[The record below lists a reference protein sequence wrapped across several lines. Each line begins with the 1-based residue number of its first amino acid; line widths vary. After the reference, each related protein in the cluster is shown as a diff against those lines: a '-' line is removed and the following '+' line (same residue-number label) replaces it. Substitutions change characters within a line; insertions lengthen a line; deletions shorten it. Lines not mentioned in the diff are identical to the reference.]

1 MSAMIHCNSNLLYVL
16 RGGVDSESWSTVGS
30 GSWPM
35 VINLS
40 NNNTTFGGDLTAI
53 YGMYAEAFYDRND
66 TAYRLD
72 PASSSRMNAVRA
84 NVYISPYDGGNS
96 GLARASFA
104 YGFGFQENGGWTY
117 PYPDLIL
124 QYHTGVTFAGNAGYE
139 GMRFKADYND
149 DTLIFQVNGGS
160 NYLYKYRWLFTDSSG
175 MYSNV
180 NGAHINPNE
189 SSSFGSWR
197 MIGTRNG
204 YFGIL
209 FGAGNS
215 PHVMFDGSG
224 NGGFYNEGGGRW
236 HHYYNHSNDCVGMNG
251 STTSATYGLYVSK
264 AIYST
269 GNIVAYSDR
278 RKKENIETV
287 DNALETLN
295 KLRGV
300 FYNKTTD
307 ETKKRQIGVIAQE
320 VEEVLPEVV
329 TYASDIDEY
338 GVQYGNFAGLFIEA
352 IKEQTQIIENQK
364 KEIEDLKEI
373 VNKLILNIKG

>member
-1 MSAMIHCNSNLLYVL
+1 
-16 RGGVDSESWSTVGS
+16 VG
-30 GSWPM
+30 
-35 VINLS
+35 
-40 NNNTTFGGDLTAI
+40 
-53 YGMYAEAFYDRND
+53 
-66 TAYRLD
+66 
-72 PASSSRMNAVRA
+72 
-84 NVYISPYDGGNS
+84 
-96 GLARASFA
+96 
-104 YGFGFQENGGWTY
+104 
-117 PYPDLIL
+117 
-124 QYHTGVTFAGNAGYE
+124 
-139 GMRFKADYND
+139 
-149 DTLIFQVNGGS
+149 
-160 NYLYKYRWLFTDSSG
+160 
-175 MYSNV
+175 
-180 NGAHINPNE
+180 
-189 SSSFGSWR
+189 
-197 MIGTRNG
+197 IGT
-204 YFGIL
+204 
-209 FGAGNS
+209 
-215 PHVMFDGSG
+215 
-224 NGGFYNEGGGRW
+224 
-236 HHYYNHSNDCVGMNG
+236 
-251 STTSATYGLYVSK
+251 STTSAAYGIYVAK
-264 AIYST
+264 GIYST